1 MDWQAKIIKNH
12 SENAFEDLAFEVF
25 RYQLEHCEVY
35 ADYVSA
41 ISRKNPSSL
50 SEIPFLP
57 ISFFKNKYVCSNEK
71 KEIQTVF
78 KSSGTQGIRSS
89 HYVADLGL
97 YVASF
102 EWTYRK
108 FIGNPENQI
117 ILALLPNYLEQGDS
131 SLVFMVDRL
140 INMTD
145 NVCSQFILD
154 DISRMKEVLIESKRL
169 GKDIVIFGVAY
180 SLLDL
185 CDYGIDLNGIKV
197 IETGG
202 MKGKRKELSKEDL
215 HLKLS
220 TELRPEKLYSEYGM
234 TELMSQAYSNEKLQ
248 FDCPPWMKVL
258 IRDIYDPF
266 SYLGENKRGGI
277 NVIDLA
283 NVYSCSF
290 IATDDTGISQRGKF
304 QLKGRT
310 EKSDLR
316 GCNLLVE

>member
-1 MDWQAKIIKNH
+1 MNWQAKIIKNH

-35 ADYVSA
+35 AHYVTA

-50 SEIPFLP
+50 SDIPFLP

-71 KEIQTVF
+71 SEIQTVF
-78 KSSGTQGIRSS
+78 RSSGTQGIRSS

-102 EWTYRK
+102 EWTYTK
-108 FIGNPENQI
+108 FIGKPENQI
-117 ILALLPNYLEQGDS
+117 ILALLPNYLEEGDS
-131 SLVFMVDRL
+131 SLVYMVDRL
-140 INMTD
+140 INLTD

-154 DISRMKEVLIESKRL
+154 DTSRMKEVLIESKRL

-185 CDYGIDLNGIKV
+185 CDLGIDLSGIKV

-248 FDCPPWMKVL
+248 FECPPWMKVL
-258 IRDIYDPF
+258 IRDMYDPF

-304 QLKGRT
+304 ELKGRI

>member
-1 MDWQAKIIKNH
+1 M
-12 SENAFEDLAFEVF
+12 
-25 RYQLEHCEVY
+25 Y
-35 ADYVSA
+35 
-41 ISRKNPSSL
+41 
-50 SEIPFLP
+50 
-57 ISFFKNKYVCSNEK
+57 
-71 KEIQTVF
+71 
-78 KSSGTQGIRSS
+78 G
-89 HYVADLGL
+89 
-97 YVASF
+97 ASF

-131 SLVFMVDRL
+131 SLVYMVDQL
-140 INMTD
+140 INKTD
-145 NVCSQFILD
+145 NVHSQFILD
-154 DISRMKEVLIESKRL
+154 DISRIKEVLIESKRL

-220 TELRPEKLYSEYGM
+220 TELRSEKLYSEYGM

-248 FDCPPWMKVL
+248 FECPPWMRVL

-304 QLKGRT
+304 ELKGRI